1 MVTIV
6 DADPGWA
13 AEFERI
19 RSQLGDALGSTALGI
34 EHIGSTSVPGLPSK
48 DVIDV
53 QVAVA
58 DEDAFERV
66 SAALTAKGWRRPPGV
81 WSDHPVP
88 GFSVDDSQWR
98 KVFFDEP
105 AGTRL
110 VHVHVRVAGRANAR
124 YALLFRDFLRTHPD
138 EAAAYAELKR
148 RLAAIAPDSGTYADT
163 KDPACDL
170 VYLAAER
177 WASETNWRS

>member
-6 DADPGWA
+6 DADPEWPA
-13 AEFERI
+13 DFERI
-19 RSQLGDALGSTALGI
+19 RNQLRDALGATALGI
-34 EHIGSTSVPGLPSK
+34 EHIGSTSVPDLPSK

-53 QVAVA
+53 QIAVA
-58 DEDAFERV
+58 DEDAFEVV
-66 SAALTAKGWRRPPGV
+66 SAALSAKGWRRPPGV

-88 GFSVDDSQWR
+88 GLPVDDSQWR
-98 KVFFDEP
+98 KVFLHEP
-105 AGTRL
+105 AGERR

-138 EAAAYAELKR
+138 EAMAYGELKR
-148 RLAAIAPDSGTYADT
+148 RLAAIAPDSETYADT

-170 VYLAAER
+170 IYLAAER

>member
-6 DADPGWA
+6 DADPEWPA
-13 AEFERI
+13 DFERI
-19 RSQLGDALGSTALGI
+19 RNQLRDALGATALGI
-34 EHIGSTSVPGLPSK
+34 EHIGSTSVPDLPSK

-58 DEDAFERV
+58 DEDAFEPV

-88 GFSVDDSQWR
+88 GLPVDDSQWR
-98 KVFFDEP
+98 KVFLHEP
-105 AGTRL
+105 AGGRQ

-138 EAAAYAELKR
+138 EAMAYGELKR
-148 RLAAIAPDSGTYADT
+148 RLAAIAPDSETDADT

-170 VYLAAER
+170 IYLAAER